1 MHDKES
7 GTAGNTYQNNKTGL
21 LAVSP
26 MFFFAALFLGI
37 SMLTGDFYK
46 VSLSVVFTISSIYAI
61 FTLKNRSISDRI
73 RIFSSGAGQ
82 ENLMVMLWIFIM
94 AGAFA
99 QTAKDIG
106 AIDAAV
112 NITLSL
118 LPAHLVLVGL
128 FAASCFVSLSI
139 GTSVGTTAAL
149 VPIASGIATNT
160 GEPVALVVAIV
171 VGGAFFGDNLSLIS
185 DTTIAATKTQNCE
198 LSDKFKAN
206 FQIVLPAAIITAILY
221 ILSGTQSPYSASIT
235 TTDLIKVIPYVAVLI
250 TAIAGMNVFAVLL
263 MGNVLAGIIG
273 LTTGCTGIEGW
284 LVSTGKGIMSMGELI
299 IISMLA
305 GGMLEVIKANGGIDY
320 IIGML
325 SKRINGKRGGELC
338 IGAIVSLTNLCTA
351 NNTVAIISVGKIAK
365 EISNKYGIN
374 PCKSAS
380 ILDTFSCV
388 VQGLIPYGAQILMA
402 AGLSGTNP
410 VTIVPYMYYPMIMG
424 VVTIGAILLKF
435 PKKYS

>member
-7 GTAGNTYQNNKTGL
+7 GTAGNTYKNNKTGL

-61 FTLKNRSISDRI
+61 FTLKSRSISDRI

-82 ENLMVMLWIFIM
+82 ENLMMMLWIFIM

-273 LTTGCTGIEGW
+273 LTTGLGT
-284 LVSTGKGIMSMGELI
+284 
-299 IISMLA
+299 
-305 GGMLEVIKANGGIDY
+305 LESD
-320 IIGML
+320 
-325 SKRINGKRGGELC
+325 
-338 IGAIVSLTNLCTA
+338 
-351 NNTVAIISVGKIAK
+351 
-365 EISNKYGIN
+365 
-374 PCKSAS
+374 
-380 ILDTFSCV
+380 
-388 VQGLIPYGAQILMA
+388 IPYDGSLDSSSLEKM
-402 AGLSGTNP
+402 T
-410 VTIVPYMYYPMIMG
+410 
-424 VVTIGAILLKF
+424 
-435 PKKYS
+435 

>member
-7 GTAGNTYQNNKTGL
+7 GTAGNTYKNNKTGL

-61 FTLKNRSISDRI
+61 FTLKSRSISDRI

-82 ENLMVMLWIFIM
+82 ENLMMMLWIFIM

-305 GGMLEVIKANGGIDY
+305 GGML
-320 IIGML
+320 
-325 SKRINGKRGGELC
+325 
-338 IGAIVSLTNLCTA
+338 
-351 NNTVAIISVGKIAK
+351 VA
-365 EISNKYGIN
+365 
-374 PCKSAS
+374 
-380 ILDTFSCV
+380 
-388 VQGLIPYGAQILMA
+388 M
-402 AGLSGTNP
+402 
-410 VTIVPYMYYPMIMG
+410 
-424 VVTIGAILLKF
+424 
-435 PKKYS
+435 

>member
-7 GTAGNTYQNNKTGL
+7 GTAGNTYKNNKTGL

-61 FTLKNRSISDRI
+61 FTLKSRSISDRI

-82 ENLMVMLWIFIM
+82 ENLMMMLWIFIM

-273 LTTGCTGIEGW
+273 LATGCTGIEGW

-305 GGMLEVIKANGGIDY
+305 GGMLELIRVGGGIDY
-320 IIGML
+320 VITRL
-325 SKRINGKRGGELC
+325 TRRVHNKRGAELS
-338 IGAIVSLTNLCTA
+338 IAALVSIANCCTA
-351 NNTVAIISVGKIAK
+351 NNTIAIITVGPIAK
-365 EISNKYGIN
+365 GIADRFGVDLR
-374 PCKSAS
+374 KSAS
-380 ILDTFSCV
+380 ILDTFSCF
-388 VQGLIPYGAQILMA
+388 VQGLIPYGAQLLMA
-402 AGLSGTNP
+402 AGLTALSP
-410 VTIVPYMYYPMIMG
+410 LDIMRYLYYPVLMG
-424 VVTIGAILLKF
+424 AFALLSILFRF
-435 PKKYS
+435 PRRYS

>member
-7 GTAGNTYQNNKTGL
+7 GTAGNTYKNNKTGL

-82 ENLMVMLWIFIM
+82 ENLMMMLWIFIM

-128 FAASCFVSLSI
+128 FAASCFVSISI

-149 VPIASGIATNT
+149 VPIASGIAANT

-206 FQIVLPAAIITAILY
+206 FQIVLPAAIITLVLRVA
-221 ILSGTQSPYSASIT
+221 QNSPNGAER
-235 TTDLIKVIPYVAVLI
+235 KVIPFGIFVSVVGQVVGNGANSHSLI
-250 TAIAGMNVFAVLL
+250 
-263 MGNVLAGIIG
+263 
-273 LTTGCTGIEGW
+273 GIEVKDHTNN
-284 LVSTGKGIMSMGELI
+284 LRLFLFDHQLSLLLFIAPDT
-299 IISMLA
+299 
-305 GGMLEVIKANGGIDY
+305 VIAQHDAVFN
-320 IIGML
+320 
-325 SKRINGKRGGELC
+325 SPFE
-338 IGAIVSLTNLCTA
+338 
-351 NNTVAIISVGKIAK
+351 AK
-365 EISNKYGIN
+365 
-374 PCKSAS
+374 
-380 ILDTFSCV
+380 LDT
-388 VQGLIPYGAQILMA
+388 L
-402 AGLSGTNP
+402 
-410 VTIVPYMYYPMIMG
+410 
-424 VVTIGAILLKF
+424 
-435 PKKYS
+435 

>member
-1 MHDKES
+1 M
-7 GTAGNTYQNNKTGL
+7 
-21 LAVSP
+21 
-26 MFFFAALFLGI
+26 
-37 SMLTGDFYK
+37 
-46 VSLSVVFTISSIYAI
+46 
-61 FTLKNRSISDRI
+61 
-73 RIFSSGAGQ
+73 
-82 ENLMVMLWIFIM
+82 
-94 AGAFA
+94 
-99 QTAKDIG
+99 
-106 AIDAAV
+106 
-112 NITLSL
+112 
-118 LPAHLVLVGL
+118 PAHLVLVGL
-128 FAASCFVSLSI
+128 FAASCFVSISI

-206 FQIVLPAAIITAILY
+206 FQIVLPAAIITTILY